1 MTSPSHCG
9 KVAEEAPELDLPD
22 MTAVFAE
29 LALYWTRFSDMEPY
43 IERLDQL
50 IAELEVELIC
60 PTHGLPITD
69 FDLTLPRI
77 REGLRVGSKVTESG
91 TVF

>member
-1 MTSPSHCG
+1 
-9 KVAEEAPELDLPD
+9 

-43 IERLDQL
+43 IEHLDEVL
-50 IAELEVELIC
+50 EELKVELIC

-69 FDLTLPRI
+69 FDATLPKI
-77 REGLRVGSKVTESG
+77 RDGLRLGSKVTESG